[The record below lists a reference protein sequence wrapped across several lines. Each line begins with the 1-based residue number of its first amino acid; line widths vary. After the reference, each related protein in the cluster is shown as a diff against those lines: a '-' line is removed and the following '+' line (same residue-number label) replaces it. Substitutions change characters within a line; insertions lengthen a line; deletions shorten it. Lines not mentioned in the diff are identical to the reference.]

1 MFSKEWLEQCS
12 QSITSYETP
21 AKGGDM
27 KSFRPGYGKDEDFG
41 IIDDEMEKVVK
52 KKTSTKKRDWKEFL
66 VKMKKR
72 RGED

>member
-27 KSFRPGYGKDEDFG
+27 KTFRPGYGKDEDFG
-41 IIDDEMEKVVK
+41 VVDDEMEKIVDK
-52 KKTSTKKRDWKEFL
+52 KAGNNKIKKWL
-66 VKMKKR
+66 ANMKKR
-72 RGED
+72 RGEE